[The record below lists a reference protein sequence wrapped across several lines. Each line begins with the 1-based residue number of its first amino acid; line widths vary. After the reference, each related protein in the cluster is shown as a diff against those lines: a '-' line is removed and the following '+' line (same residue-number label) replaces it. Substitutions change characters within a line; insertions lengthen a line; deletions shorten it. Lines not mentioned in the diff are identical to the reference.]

1 MTSIDPETDLI
12 NFLEKI
18 IDENKENFKDQG
30 SFVVR
35 PGIAYDR
42 FDLTAIEGSYDCSL
56 PGLVHHFLYER
67 GHYKEI
73 LPDEEFKK
81 CENVVK
87 NYPENIYGP
96 EDNESVQD
104 MLDEI
109 HGSAIGIVK
118 EKLQSLGFELP
129 DVFDEYA

>member
-1 MTSIDPETDLI
+1 MTAIEAENDLI

-18 IDENKENFKDQG
+18 IDENKEKFKEQDN
-30 SFVVR
+30 FVVR

-42 FDLTAIEGSYDCSL
+42 FDLTAIDGSYDSSL

-73 LPDEEFKK
+73 LTDEEFKK
-81 CENVVK
+81 CEDVVK

-96 EDNESVQD
+96 EDNESIQD

-129 DVFDEYA
+129 DVFDEYS